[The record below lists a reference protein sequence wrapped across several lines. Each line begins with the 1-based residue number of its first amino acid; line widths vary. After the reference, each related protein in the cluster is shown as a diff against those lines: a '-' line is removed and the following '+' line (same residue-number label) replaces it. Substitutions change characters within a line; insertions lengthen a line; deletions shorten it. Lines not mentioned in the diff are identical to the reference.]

1 MRVSYDSREWANM
14 YTILYMKA
22 DYEPWWKFEGWEAFI
37 QTNETF
43 ATEEQFELAL
53 QRKLDHFRLTYEN
66 EATKEGKYWAFWSE
80 HESFYC
86 EGCDD
91 DAQVYHGIMALKSE
105 EMK

>member
-1 MRVSYDSREWANM
+1 MRISYDSREWANM

-43 ATEEQFELAL
+43 ATEEQFKLAL
-53 QRKLDHFRLTYEN
+53 AQKLEHFRLTYDN

-80 HESFYC
+80 DEAFI
-86 EGCDD
+86 
-91 DAQVYHGIMALKSE
+91 ATLVMMIPKFIMVL
-105 EMK
+105 